1 MAVGGLGWTATLE
14 YMLPNLDPD
23 LKYNQVELPHNL
35 IQSDNG
41 LTIHMDSND
50 RAKEVA
56 QVMTRLMKDDLVA
69 RKLTKE

>member
-1 MAVGGLGWTATLE
+1 M
-14 YMLPNLDPD
+14 
-23 LKYNQVELPHNL
+23 

-69 RKLTKE
+69 RKLIKE